1 MTEEIKQ
8 RIKFLTDTL
17 QQANYE
23 YYQLSHS
30 TLTDQQYDA
39 LLRELIILEQKYPH
53 FKLNYSPTFRING
66 FLSKK
71 FNKITHDTPMLS
83 LNNVFNLSEL
93 KNFYKNILKKIP
105 YCQFIT
111 ELKIDGVAIS
121 LKYEKG
127 QLVQGATRGNGH
139 VGEVITNNI
148 KTIKNI
154 PLKLQQNI
162 DLEVR
167 GEILFDYETFHN
179 LNKIQQKNNKML
191 FANPRNAASG
201 TLRQLDSNITAKR
214 NLFSFFYTIVNPPQ
228 NIRTQKDSLDF
239 LKKLG
244 FNVNPHYY
252 LINSFEELTNI
263 IKKYEQ
269 LKKQLSYDIDG
280 IVIKI
285 NDLTLYP
292 SMGYTSKFPKWA
304 IAYKFNS
311 SKNATIIRNISF
323 QIGRTGSLTPIAE
336 LLPVMVSG
344 SLISRVTLHNFNY
357 IQKKDIRIN
366 DFVLIHKS
374 GSVIPEI
381 IEVIKTKRTD
391 QKIFNMITNC
401 PFCHHPLT
409 KYNDEVDYFCLNE
422 NCEEQKIKKIIH
434 FVSRPAMDIN
444 VLGEK
449 TLNLFFKNKLVQNIS
464 DLYLLKRYQVQLN
477 QLPGF
482 KIKKVNNILVA
493 LEKSKNQ
500 PFERLL
506 FALGIKH
513 VGIKIA
519 KVLTKTFQH
528 IEHLQKATLE
538 QMLNIPEIGIE
549 IGKSIQKYFS
559 NDKNLKEIYLLK
571 KHGLK
576 FYISENSQKS
586 FDNFFAHKK
595 VVLTGIF
602 SFYSRSQLTTLLEQY
617 GAYVVNS
624 INKNTDYLI
633 YSQKDSA
640 KFIKAQKLGISM
652 INENYLMKLLKNII
666 NYKQLQNKK

>member
-17 QQANYE
+17 QKANYE
-23 YYQLSHS
+23 YYQLSQS

-71 FNKITHDTPMLS
+71 FTKITHDTPMLS

-93 KNFYKNILKKIP
+93 KNFYKNIVKKFP
-105 YCQFIT
+105 HCQFIT

-139 VGEVITNNI
+139 IGEVITNNI

-179 LNKIQQKNNKML
+179 LNKIQQQNNKKL
-191 FANPRNAASG
+191 FSNPRNAASG

-214 NLFSFFYTIVNPPQ
+214 NLFSFVYAIAIPPQ
-228 NIRTQKDSLDF
+228 HIRTQKDSLEF

-244 FNVNPHYY
+244 FNINPHYY
-252 LINSFEELTNI
+252 LINSFEELTTI

-292 SMGYTSKFPKWA
+292 RIGYTSKFPKWA

-311 SKNATIIRNISF
+311 SQNETIVRNISF
-323 QIGRTGSLTPIAE
+323 QIGRTGSITPIAE

-391 QKIFNMITNC
+391 QQTFNMITNC
-401 PFCHHPLT
+401 PFCHYPLT
-409 KYNDEVDYFCLNE
+409 KYNNEVDYFCLNE

-449 TLNLFFKNKLVQNIS
+449 TLNLFFKKKLVQNIS
-464 DLYLLKRYQVQLN
+464 DLYLLKQYQEQLN

-506 FALGIKH
+506 FALGIRH

-519 KVLTKTFQH
+519 KVLTKTFHH

-538 QMLNIPEIGIE
+538 QMLNIPEVGIE

-559 NDKNLKEIYLLK
+559 NDKNLQEIHLLK
-571 KHGLK
+571 KNGLK
-576 FYISENSQKS
+576 FYVSENSQKL
-586 FDNFFAHKK
+586 FDNFFANKK
-595 VVLTGIF
+595 VVLTGTF

-633 YSQKDSA
+633 YSQKDST
-640 KFIKAQKLGISM
+640 KFIKAQKLEIPM
-652 INENYLMKLLKNII
+652 INENYLMKLLNNII
-666 NYKQLQNKK
+666 NNKQLQNKN